1 MGDVYFTSNPSEFGR
16 LEGLY
21 VSERTPPGFI
31 RGVNLSVVG
40 FAGKC
45 VRGPL
50 TPQTINSTARFLEV
64 YGGRGYFAGDTLKGE
79 VWKALLNKPFGP
91 IVVRRVAAAAA
102 ALATATLSNAV
113 PTAIVRVDASSVG
126 AWANGAAGGV
136 KVSVEAASDGD
147 ANHFNLRA
155 KWTGTG
161 KEVVYKN
168 INLNTATDDNTL
180 TVLGDDIGNL
190 ITLTKLANGRPI
202 NIADVS
208 LAGGSDGA
216 VANGDYQSALNDL
229 AVEPGVAIVLIPEA
243 GPTPAT
249 INGYLVTLAPTV
261 ADRLFLTWS
270 QVHGQTQ
277 ATEVANVA
285 AQITT
290 RSDRIWW
297 CYNSPYTNDSELG
310 TEVQTAPHV
319 WLASILS
326 QIDVDVH
333 PGAFETTK
341 YLAGIKRLTN
351 TALSRADLIALR
363 EAGITTL
370 ERFPGYFQFRS
381 VVTTSLTAG
390 LTEGTRRRMA
400 DFLLLSASD
409 RLRFYVKMKNTDEVR
424 AQMGGELVAFSK
436 SLKDQGRVIEDF
448 SVDQESVNTAAQRAR
463 GEEHMLWNVNL
474 IDHILGLVLEA
485 NIGTGVVIE
494 RSAA

>member
-1 MGDVYFTSNPSEFGR
+1 MGDVYFTTNPSEFNR

-31 RGVNLSVVG
+31 RGRSLSTVG
-40 FAGKC
+40 MAGKC

-50 TPQTINSTARFLEV
+50 TPQLITSTARFLEV

-79 VWKALLNKPFGP
+79 VWKALANKPFGP

-102 ALATATLSNAV
+102 ALATVNLSNAV
-113 PTAIVRVDASSVG
+113 PTAIIRVDASSVG
-126 AWANGAAGGV
+126 AWANGAAGGI

-147 ANHFNLRA
+147 ANHFNLRV

-168 INLNTATDDNTL
+168 FNVFTATDDNTAS
-180 TVLGDDIGNL
+180 VVGDDIGNL
-190 ITLTKLANGRPI
+190 IVVTKLANGRPI
-202 NIADVS
+202 NVADTN
-208 LAGGSDGA
+208 LAGGSDGV
-216 VANGDYQSALNDL
+216 VANGDYQTALNEL
-229 AVEPGVAIVLIPEA
+229 AVEPGVAIVLVPEA

-261 ADRLFLTWS
+261 SDRIFLTWS
-270 QVHGQTQ
+270 QIHGQTPAQ
-277 ATEVANVA
+277 EVTNIG

-297 CYNSPYTNDSELG
+297 CYNSPYTLDPDLS
-310 TEVQTAPHV
+310 TEMQTAPHV

-333 PGAFETTK
+333 PGAFETTP

-351 TALSRADLIALR
+351 TSLSRGDLITLR
-363 EAGITTL
+363 DAGISTL

-381 VVTTSLTAG
+381 VVTSSLVAG

-409 RLRFYVKMKNTDEVR
+409 RLRFYVKMKGTAEVR
-424 AQMGGELVAFSK
+424 AQMAGELVAFSK
-436 SLKDQGRVIEDF
+436 SLKDAGRVIEDF
-448 SVDQESVNTAAQRAR
+448 SVDQETVNTTAQRAR
-463 GEEHMLWNVNL
+463 GEEHILWNVNL
-474 IDHILGLVLEA
+474 IDHILSLVLEA
-485 NIGTGVVIE
+485 NIGTGVVVQ
-494 RSAA
+494 AAA